1 MTMNINTKRQI
12 LLHFAASLLAVVP
25 AVFCSGVADAQN
37 WASWRGPEENGIS
50 REKNLVEDWSLE
62 GSKKI
67 ILKKDDDGQLEQV
80 VVDGEDKNILWK
92 SDIGGR
98 STPIILN
105 EQLYINCRTADNPA
119 KPDERIHIQEQVVC
133 FDAETGEVKW
143 QDKFNVFQTDI
154 PAPRVGWAA
163 MTGDPETG
171 NVFSHSVSGI
181 FRCYAPDGKI
191 VWEKSLAEQYGKIS
205 GYGGRTQTPFID
217 EDRVIVSYL
226 ATNWGEM
233 KGPAPKHYYYAF
245 DKRTGE
251 LLWISAPGG
260 APKDT
265 NYSALTIGIVNGQRI
280 LVGGNSD
287 GHVYAINA
295 RTGKPIWSF
304 RMSKRGLNATPV
316 IDGDM
321 VYISHGE
328 DNIDNGEFGRVQCID
343 ATGTG
348 DVTDTHSV
356 WRVDG
361 VKAGYTALLAK
372 DGIVYVVA
380 DIGNMIAFD
389 GKTGDQLWTQDLGTV
404 GKGSPIWADGKIY
417 VTEVNG
423 NVLILKPSR
432 EKCEVLNHIR
442 MTAANGN
449 GLDEIYAS
457 PAIANGRLYITS
469 RDRTICIGDKSKQVE
484 LGTPKALPEEESG
497 LGKFASIQLRPYEVI
512 LKPGQTQAYTVHY
525 FDKYGQEVKYMVADK
540 IVGDESLA
548 DFKIEQGKVTAPTG
562 NDKEYAGTLSI
573 SVDSMEAKAR
583 VRTYRDA
590 DVWSWDFEGYKGVQ
604 VPITWNRAHIK
615 VKPFELEGNT
625 VMKVTGG
632 PSAKG
637 RPSHQISIGPD
648 DMTNY
653 EMMVDVR
660 FEEQRRQLGS
670 LGLSV
675 NRYNLILDGNRGQ
688 LKVQSWPP
696 HLRMAKKVKY
706 RVDPDVWYTLK
717 MKVNASEDQAV
728 VLGKVWKTG
737 EAEPEQWT
745 MEQTD
750 PHSNLTGSPGVYIY
764 AQADCYFDNVKVI
777 RSPDKDN

>member
-1 MTMNINTKRQI
+1 MIDEIRYNETCQDTFRVRFSYTMTMNKKMKR
-12 LLHFAASLLAVVP
+12 LTFLYFAAAAVAVV
-25 AVFCSGVADAQN
+25 AVVFSCDCAEAQN

-50 REKNLVEDWSLE
+50 RETNLVDQWSLE
-62 GSKKI
+62 
-67 ILKKDDDGQLEQV
+67 DGTNV
-80 VVDGEDKNILWK
+80 LWK

-105 EQLYINCRTADNPA
+105 GQVYLNCRTADNPA
-119 KPDERIHIQEQVVC
+119 LPDERIHIQEQVVC

-171 NVFSHSVSGI
+171 NVFLHSVSGI
-181 FRCYAPDGKI
+181 FRCYAPDGSV

-226 ATNWGEM
+226 ATNWGDM

-287 GHVYAINA
+287 GHVYAMNA

-304 RMSKRGLNATPV
+304 KMSKRGLNATPV
-316 IDGDM
+316 IDGNM

-361 VKAGYTALLAK
+361 IKAGYTALLAK

-417 VTEVNG
+417 ATEVNG
-423 NVLILKPSR
+423 NVWILKPSR
-432 EKCEVLNHIR
+432 EKCEVVNHVRI
-442 MTAANGN
+442 TAADGN

-457 PAIANGRLYITS
+457 PAIANGRLYITT
-469 RDRTICIGDKSKQVE
+469 RDRTVCIGDKSKQVE
-484 LGTPKALPEEESG
+484 LGQPVALPAETEPDG
-497 LGKFASIQLRPYEVI
+497 TPALIQLRPYEVD
-512 LKPGQTQAYTVHY
+512 LQPGESQAYKVVQ
-525 FDKYGQEVKYMVADK
+525 FDANGRMLKTMDARELKA
-540 IVGDESLA
+540 DESLA
-548 DFKIEQGKVTAPTG
+548 DFKIVKNTVTAPAG
-562 NDKEYAGTLSI
+562 NDKEYAGMIST
-573 SVDSMEAKAR
+573 SVDGLEAQAR

-590 DVWSWDFEGYKGVQ
+590 DQWSWDFEGYKGVQ

-615 VKPFELEGNT
+615 VKPFDLEGNT

-648 DMTNY
+648 DMTDY
-653 EMMVDVR
+653 EMTIDVR

-675 NRYNLILDGNRGQ
+675 NRYNLILDGNRSQ

-696 HLRMAKKVKY
+696 HLRMAKKVKH
-706 RVDPDVWYTLK
+706 RVDPDVWYTLR
-717 MKVNASEDQAV
+717 MKVNASEDKAV

-737 EAEPEQWT
+737 EEEPAEWT

>member
-1 MTMNINTKRQI
+1 MINEIRYNETCPDTFRARFGLTMTMNKNMKR
-12 LLHFAASLLAVVP
+12 LNFLHFAAAAATVVTTT
-25 AVFCSGVADAQN
+25 FFSGSADAQN

-50 REKNLVEDWSLE
+50 RETNLVEEWNL
-62 GSKKI
+62 
-67 ILKKDDDGQLEQV
+67 
-80 VVDGEDKNILWK
+80 EDKQNVLWE
-92 SDIGGR
+92 SEIGGR

-105 EQLYINCRTADNPA
+105 GQVYFNCRTADNPA

-133 FDAETGEVKW
+133 LDAETGEPKW

-181 FRCYAPDGKI
+181 FRCYAPDGTI

-226 ATNWGEM
+226 ATNWGDM

-245 DKRTGE
+245 DKKTGD

-260 APKDT
+260 KPKDT
-265 NYSALTIGIVNGQRI
+265 NYSALTVGVINGQRV

-287 GHVYAINA
+287 GHVYAMNA

-304 RMSKRGLNATPV
+304 KMSKRGLNATPV
-316 IDGDM
+316 IDGNM

-361 VKAGYTALLAK
+361 IKAGYTALLAK
-372 DGIVYVVA
+372 DGVVYVVA

-423 NVLILKPSR
+423 NVWILRPSR
-432 EKCEVLNHIR
+432 EECKVVNHVRINS
-442 MTAANGN
+442 TNGT

-457 PAIANGRLYITS
+457 PAIANGRLYITT
-469 RDRTICIGDKSKQVE
+469 RDRTICVGDKSKQVDLGE
-484 LGTPKALPEEESG
+484 PEALPDETEPDGTPAL
-497 LGKFASIQLRPYEVI
+497 IQLRPHEVI
-512 LKPGQTQAYTVHY
+512 LEPGASQSFSVVQ
-525 FDKYGQEVKYMVADK
+525 FDKNGRELKTMDAGEIKAD
-540 IVGDESLA
+540 ELLA
-548 DFKIEQGKVTAPTG
+548 DFKIEGNKLTAPAG
-562 NDKEYAGTLSI
+562 NDKEYAGTI
-573 SVDSMEAKAR
+573 STTVDGLEAKAR

-590 DVWSWDFEGYKGVQ
+590 DQWSWDFEGYKGVR

-615 VKPFELEGNT
+615 VKPFDLEGNT

-648 DMTNY
+648 DMTDY
-653 EMMVDVR
+653 EMMIDVR

-675 NRYNLILDGNRGQ
+675 NRYNLILDGNRGN

-696 HLRMAKKVKY
+696 HLRMAKSEKY

-717 MKVNASEDQAV
+717 MKVNADKDKAV

-737 EAEPEQWT
+737 EAEPGEWM

-750 PHSNLTGSPGVYIY
+750 PHSNMTGAPGVYIY
-764 AQADCYFDNVKVI
+764 AQADCYFDNVKVF